1 MDITAIANY
10 LRLADDSEINPLEE
24 IVMSAELYLQRV
36 TGKTQVVVDDEAMPI
51 TEDPLYQRALK
62 ILSAHWFEN
71 RGAESDTAKHKLAFS
86 LQHLINF
93 ITLSGEYV

>member
-1 MDITAIANY
+1 MDITAIADY
-10 LRLADDSEINPLEE
+10 LRLTDDSEIALLEE
-24 IVMSAELYLQRV
+24 TVQSAGLFLQRV
-36 TGKTQVVVDDEAMPI
+36 TGKTQVVVDGEAKPI
-51 TEDPLYQRALK
+51 VDDLIFQRALK

-71 RGAESDTAKHKLAFS
+71 RGAESETPQHKLAFS